1 MPVEN
6 RGRGSSDELTE
17 NGCNFSGSSH
27 DDGSPSTLVVVVVSG
42 STVEVDDSG
51 VLVVT
56 GADVVMGSAAV
67 DVVDDWTAVVVDV
80 DDTCVVVAIT
90 EVVVTGAVLVVVAG
104 TEEAAVEVEEGWVEV
119 MEVVVEAASATPEI
133 SKDLALSLSD
143 VS

>member
-42 STVEVDDSG
+42 STVEVDDTG

-56 GADVVMGSAAV
+56 GADVVMGSTAV
-67 DVVDDWTAVVVDV
+67 DVVDDWTAMVDV
-80 DDTCVVVAIT
+80 DDTCVVVAVI
-90 EVVVTGAVLVVVAG
+90 EVVVTGAVLDVVAG
-104 TEEAAVEVEEGWVEV
+104 TEEAAVELEEGRVEV
-119 MEVVVEAASATPEI
+119 MEVVEAASATPDI
-133 SKDLALSLSD
+133 STDFALSLSD

>member
-1 MPVEN
+1 LPVEN

-42 STVEVDDSG
+42 STVEVDDTG

-67 DVVDDWTAVVVDV
+67 DVVDDWTAMVDV
-80 DDTCVVVAIT
+80 DDTCVVVAVI
-90 EVVVTGAVLVVVAG
+90 EVVVTGAVVEVVAG

-119 MEVVVEAASATPEI
+119 MEVVGAAASATPEI

>member
-17 NGCNFSGSSH
+17 YGCNFSGSSH

-42 STVEVDDSG
+42 STVEVDDTG

-67 DVVDDWTAVVVDV
+67 DVVDDWTAMVDV
-80 DDTCVVVAIT
+80 DDTCVVVAVI
-90 EVVVTGAVLVVVAG
+90 EVVVTGAVVEVVAG

-119 MEVVVEAASATPEI
+119 MEVFVAAASATPEI
-133 SKDLALSLSD
+133 STDLALSLSD

>member
-17 NGCNFSGSSH
+17 NGCNFSGESH

-42 STVEVDDSG
+42 STVEVDDTG

-56 GADVVMGSAAV
+56 GADVVMGSTAV
-67 DVVDDWTAVVVDV
+67 DVVDDWTAMVDV
-80 DDTCVVVAIT
+80 DDTCVVVAVI
-90 EVVVTGAVLVVVAG
+90 EVVVTGAVLDVVAG
-104 TEEAAVEVEEGWVEV
+104 TEEAAVELEEGRVEV
-119 MEVVVEAASATPEI
+119 MEVVEAASATPDI
-133 SKDLALSLSD
+133 STDFALSLSD

>member
-1 MPVEN
+1 LPVEN

-42 STVEVDDSG
+42 STVEVDDTG

-56 GADVVMGSAAV
+56 GADVVMGSTAV
-67 DVVDDWTAVVVDV
+67 DVVDDWTAMVDV
-80 DDTCVVVAIT
+80 DDTCVVVAVID
-90 EVVVTGAVLVVVAG
+90 VVVTGAVLDVVAG
-104 TEEAAVEVEEGWVEV
+104 TEEAAVELEEGRVEV
-119 MEVVVEAASATPEI
+119 MEVVEAASATPDI
-133 SKDLALSLSD
+133 STDFALSLSD

>member
-17 NGCNFSGSSH
+17 SGCNFSGESH

-42 STVEVDDSG
+42 STVDVDDTG

-67 DVVDDWTAVVVDV
+67 DVVEDWTAMVDV
-80 DDTCVVVAIT
+80 DDTCVVVAVI
-90 EVVVTGAVLVVVAG
+90 EVVVTGAVLDVVAG
-104 TEEAAVEVEEGWVEV
+104 TEEAAVELEEGRVEV
-119 MEVVVEAASATPEI
+119 MEVVEAASATPDI
-133 SKDLALSLSD
+133 STDFALSLSD

>member
-42 STVEVDDSG
+42 STVEVDDTG

-67 DVVDDWTAVVVDV
+67 DVVDDWAAMVDV
-80 DDTCVVVAIT
+80 DDTCVVVAVI
-90 EVVVTGAVLVVVAG
+90 EVVVTGAVVEVVAG
-104 TEEAAVEVEEGWVEV
+104 TEEAAVEVEEGWVDV
-119 MEVVVEAASATPEI
+119 MEVVVEAASATPDI
-133 SKDLALSLSD
+133 STDFALSLSD

>member
-17 NGCNFSGSSH
+17 SGCNFSGESH

-42 STVEVDDSG
+42 STVDVYDTG

-56 GADVVMGSAAV
+56 GADVVMGIAAV
-67 DVVDDWTAVVVDV
+67 DVVEDWTAMVDV
-80 DDTCVVVAIT
+80 DDTCVVVVST
-90 EVVVTGAVLVVVAG
+90 EVVVKGTVVEVVAG
-104 TEEAAVEVEEGWVEV
+104 TVEAAVEVEEGWVEV
-119 MEVVVEAASATPEI
+119 IELVESVSATPDI
-133 SKDLALSLSD
+133 STDFALSLSD

>member
-1 MPVEN
+1 V
-6 RGRGSSDELTE
+6 
-17 NGCNFSGSSH
+17 
-27 DDGSPSTLVVVVVSG
+27 VVVVVSG
-42 STVEVDDSG
+42 STVEVDDTG

-67 DVVDDWTAVVVDV
+67 DVVDDWTAMVDV
-80 DDTCVVVAIT
+80 DDTCVVVAVI
-90 EVVVTGAVLVVVAG
+90 EVVVIGAVVEVVAG

-119 MEVVVEAASATPEI
+119 MEVVVAAASATPDI